1 MADFPGKVNTQ
12 TTSSE
17 PQRSFGIMGMVDM
30 DFIKS
35 IPGMLL
41 IAEIV
46 VGLLVWAL
54 IASTSYSSSP
64 AYGWVLFVSV
74 TLWLLSIA
82 LFVVLLL
89 RFYQRL
95 PVVPW
100 PLVLM
105 VFYVVAAVL
114 YVTAFLTN
122 AATVPGRWS
131 FWHGHLGAS
140 AFFAIVVTLL
150 YGASSYFAY
159 LDWRG
164 QGQNAAASTVPV

>member
-1 MADFPGKVNTQ
+1 MADFPGKVSTQ
-12 TTSSE
+12 TSSNE
-17 PQRSFGIMGMVDM
+17 PQRSSGVPAMVDM

-35 IPGMLL
+35 VPGILL
-41 IAEIV
+41 LTEII

-54 IASTSYSSSP
+54 IATTSYTSDP
-64 AYGWVLFVSV
+64 AYGWVMFVSV

-89 RFYQRL
+89 RFYQSL
-95 PVVPW
+95 PSVPW

-114 YVTAFLTN
+114 YITAFL
-122 AATVPGRWS
+122 ADAVSVPPHWYS
-131 FWHGHLGAS
+131 WHGHLGAS
-140 AFFAIVVTLL
+140 AFFAIVLTLL

-164 QGQNAAASTVPV
+164 EGQNAAGSTVPV

>member
-1 MADFPGKVNTQ
+1 
-12 TTSSE
+12 
-17 PQRSFGIMGMVDM
+17 MGRVDM
-30 DFIKS
+30 DFLKS
-35 IPGMLL
+35 IPGILL
-41 IAEIV
+41 MAEIV

-54 IASTSYSSSP
+54 VASTGYSSYA

-89 RFYQRL
+89 SVYQSL
-95 PVVPW
+95 PSVPW
-100 PLVLM
+100 PLVLL

-114 YVTAFLTN
+114 YVTAFL
-122 AATVPGRWS
+122 ADAVTVPPQWAA
-131 FWHGHLGAS
+131 WHGHLGAS

-164 QGQNAAASTVPV
+164 EGQNAAASTVPV

>member
-1 MADFPGKVNTQ
+1 
-12 TTSSE
+12 
-17 PQRSFGIMGMVDM
+17 MGMVDM
-30 DFIKS
+30 NFLKS
-35 IPGMLL
+35 IPGILL
-41 IAEIV
+41 MAEIF

-54 IASTSYSSSP
+54 IASTSYTSHP

-89 RFYQRL
+89 RLYERL
-95 PVVPW
+95 PSVPW
-100 PLVLM
+100 PLVLL

-114 YVTAFLTN
+114 YVTAFL
-122 AATVPGRWS
+122 ADAVTVPGQWS
-131 FWHGHLGAS
+131 AWHGHLGAS

>member
-12 TTSSE
+12 TSPSE
-17 PQRSFGIMGMVDM
+17 PQRSYGTTAMADM
-30 DFIKS
+30 DLIRS
-35 IPGMLL
+35 IPGILL
-41 IAEIV
+41 IVEIF
-46 VGLLVWAL
+46 VGLLVWSL
-54 IASTSYSSSP
+54 IASTSYTLLP
-64 AYGWVLFVSV
+64 AYGWVMFVSV

-89 RFYQRL
+89 RFYQSL
-95 PVVPW
+95 PSVPW

-114 YVTAFLTN
+114 YVTAFL
-122 AATVPGRWS
+122 ADAVSVPPQWYP
-131 FWHGHLGAS
+131 WHGHLGAS

-159 LDWRG
+159 LDWMG

>member
-1 MADFPGKVNTQ
+1 MADFPAKVSTQ
-12 TTSSE
+12 TSSNE
-17 PQRSFGIMGMVDM
+17 PQRSYGILAKVDV

-35 IPGMLL
+35 IPGILL
-41 IAEIV
+41 LAEIL

-54 IASTSYSSSP
+54 IASTNYASNP
-64 AYGWVLFVSV
+64 AYGWVMFVSV

-82 LFVVLLL
+82 LFVVLFL
-89 RFYQRL
+89 RFYQSL
-95 PVVPW
+95 PSMPW

-114 YVTAFLTN
+114 YITAFL
-122 AATVPGRWS
+122 ADAVSVPS
-131 FWHGHLGAS
+131 ISSIWHGHLGAS
-140 AFFAIVVTLL
+140 AFFAIVVSLL

-164 QGQNAAASTVPV
+164 EGQNAAASTVPV

>member
-12 TTSSE
+12 TSSSE
-17 PQRSFGIMGMVDM
+17 PHRSYGSTLTADM
-30 DFIKS
+30 DFIRS
-35 IPGMLL
+35 IPGILL
-41 IAEIV
+41 IAEIF
-46 VGLLVWAL
+46 VGLLVWSL
-54 IASTSYSSSP
+54 IASTIFTSNS
-64 AYGWVLFVSV
+64 AYVWVMIVSV

-89 RFYQRL
+89 RFYQSL
-95 PVVPW
+95 PSVPW

-105 VFYVVAAVL
+105 VFYVVASVL
-114 YVTAFLTN
+114 YITAFLAD
-122 AATVPGRWS
+122 AASVPAKRN

-150 YGASSYFAY
+150 YGASSYLAY

-164 QGQNAAASTVPV
+164 EGQNAAASTVPV

>member
-12 TTSSE
+12 TSSQE
-17 PQRSFGIMGMVDM
+17 PQRSYGIPSRVDM

-35 IPGMLL
+35 IPGILL
-41 IAEIV
+41 LAEIV

-54 IASTSYSSSP
+54 IASTPYASLYA

-82 LFVVLLL
+82 LLVVLLL
-89 RFYQRL
+89 RIHQSL
-95 PVVPW
+95 PSIPW
-100 PLVLM
+100 PLVFM

-114 YVTAFLTN
+114 YLTAFFTN
-122 AATVPGRWS
+122 AASVPFMYYR
-131 FWHGHLGAS
+131 GHLGTS

-150 YGASSYFAY
+150 YAASSYFAY
-159 LDWRG
+159 FGWRG
-164 QGQNAAASTVPV
+164 EGQNAAGSTVPV

>member
-12 TTSSE
+12 TSSSE
-17 PQRSFGIMGMVDM
+17 PQRSSGIPAIVDM
-30 DFIKS
+30 DFIRS
-35 IPGMLL
+35 IPGILL
-41 IAEIV
+41 IAEIF
-46 VGLLVWAL
+46 VGLLVWSL
-54 IASTSYSSSP
+54 IASTSYTSYP
-64 AYGWVLFVSV
+64 AYGWVMFVSV

-82 LFVVLLL
+82 LFVVLL

-95 PVVPW
+95 PSVPW

-114 YVTAFLTN
+114 YITAFL
-122 AATVPGRWS
+122 ADAVSVPSQWYL
-131 FWHGHLGAS
+131 WHGHLGAS

-164 QGQNAAASTVPV
+164 EGQNAAASTVPV

>member
-12 TTSSE
+12 TSPSE
-17 PQRSFGIMGMVDM
+17 PQRSYGTTAMADM
-30 DFIKS
+30 DFIRS
-35 IPGMLL
+35 IPGILL
-41 IAEIV
+41 IVEIF
-46 VGLLVWAL
+46 VGLLVWSL
-54 IASTSYSSSP
+54 IASTSYTLLP
-64 AYGWVLFVSV
+64 VYGWVMFVSV

-89 RFYQRL
+89 RFYQSL
-95 PVVPW
+95 PSVPW

-114 YVTAFLTN
+114 YVTAFL
-122 AATVPGRWS
+122 ADAVSVPPQWYP
-131 FWHGHLGAS
+131 WHGHLGAS

-159 LDWRG
+159 LDWMG
-164 QGQNAAASTVPV
+164 EGQNAAASTVPV

>member
-12 TTSSE
+12 TSSSE
-17 PQRSFGIMGMVDM
+17 TQTSYGVPARVDM

-35 IPGMLL
+35 IPGILL
-41 IAEIV
+41 IAEIF
-46 VGLLVWAL
+46 VGLLVWSL
-54 IASTSYSSSP
+54 IASTGFTSVP

-89 RFYQRL
+89 RFYQNL
-95 PVVPW
+95 PSVPW

-114 YVTAFLTN
+114 YVTAFL
-122 AATVPGRWS
+122 ADAVTVPPQ
-131 FWHGHLGAS
+131 FFPWHGHLGAS

-164 QGQNAAASTVPV
+164 EGQNAAASTVPV

>member
-12 TTSSE
+12 TSSSE
-17 PQRSFGIMGMVDM
+17 PQRSYAIPEKVDM
-30 DFIKS
+30 GFIRS
-35 IPGMLL
+35 IPGILL
-41 IAEIV
+41 VAEII

-54 IASTSYSSSP
+54 IASTSYTSDP

-89 RFYQRL
+89 RFYQSL
-95 PVVPW
+95 PSVPW

-105 VFYVVAAVL
+105 VFYVVAAAL
-114 YVTAFLTN
+114 YVTAFL
-122 AATVPGRWS
+122 ADAVSVPVQWYP
-131 FWHGHLGAS
+131 WHGHLGAS

-150 YGASSYFAY
+150 YGASSYLAY
-159 LDWRG
+159 FDWSGER
-164 QGQNAAASTVPV
+164 QNAAASTVPV

>member
-12 TTSSE
+12 TSSSE
-17 PQRSFGIMGMVDM
+17 PQRSSGSMVDM
-30 DFIKS
+30 DFIRS
-35 IPGMLL
+35 IPGILL
-41 IAEIV
+41 IAEIF
-46 VGLLVWAL
+46 VGLLVWSL
-54 IASTSYSSSP
+54 IASTSYTSYP
-64 AYGWVLFVSV
+64 AYGWVMFVSM

-82 LFVVLLL
+82 LFVVLL

-95 PVVPW
+95 P
-100 PLVLM
+100 LISLM

-114 YVTAFLTN
+114 YITAFL
-122 AATVPGRWS
+122 ADAVSVPSQWYL
-131 FWHGHLGAS
+131 WHGHLGAS

-164 QGQNAAASTVPV
+164 EGQNAAASTVPV

>member
-12 TTSSE
+12 TSPGE
-17 PQRSFGIMGMVDM
+17 PQRSYGTTAMADM
-30 DFIKS
+30 DFIRS
-35 IPGMLL
+35 IPGILL
-41 IAEIV
+41 IVEIF
-46 VGLLVWAL
+46 VGLLVWSL
-54 IASTSYSSSP
+54 IASTSYTLLP
-64 AYGWVLFVSV
+64 AYGWVMFVSV

-89 RFYQRL
+89 RFYQSL
-95 PVVPW
+95 PSVPW

-114 YVTAFLTN
+114 YVTAFL
-122 AATVPGRWS
+122 ADAVSVPPQWYP
-131 FWHGHLGAS
+131 WHGHLGAS

-159 LDWRG
+159 LDWMG

>member
-1 MADFPGKVNTQ
+1 MADFPGKVSTQ
-12 TTSSE
+12 TSSNE
-17 PQRSFGIMGMVDM
+17 PQRTYGVPAMVDM

-35 IPGMLL
+35 VPGILL
-41 IAEIV
+41 LTEII

-54 IASTSYSSSP
+54 IAATSYTSDP
-64 AYGWVLFVSV
+64 AYGWVMFVSV

-89 RFYQRL
+89 RFYQSL
-95 PVVPW
+95 PSVPW

-114 YVTAFLTN
+114 YITAFL
-122 AATVPGRWS
+122 ADAVSVPPHWYL
-131 FWHGHLGAS
+131 WHGHLGAS

-164 QGQNAAASTVPV
+164 EGQNAAGSTVPV